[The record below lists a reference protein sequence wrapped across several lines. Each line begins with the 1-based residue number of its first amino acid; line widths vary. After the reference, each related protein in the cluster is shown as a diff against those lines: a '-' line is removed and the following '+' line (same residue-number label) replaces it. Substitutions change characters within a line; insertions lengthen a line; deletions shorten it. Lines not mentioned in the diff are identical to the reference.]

1 MDMTKNKGLAIVLSI
16 CCVSALYGD
25 EVITLEQIGIS
36 TQKKANNTSTLQ
48 LDEST
53 STASKLGITIKETPA
68 SVEVINS
75 DTMKQRGDTTIKQA
89 VTKTTGIIGGA
100 SGHGTVGNY
109 TARGFSGYPG
119 IDFLNDGLKL
129 NGTIFSKR
137 TLDVANLDRIEVIRG
152 ASSVLN
158 GEGSVG
164 ATVNLITKKPSF
176 TKEETEVGLRFG
188 SYDSYRFNF
197 GSAGI
202 ITEDKLAY
210 RVDVLTREVGS
221 NFDGEKRDVDSLSA
235 SLLYKIDDNLFT
247 TLSLE
252 KSKDDSTNDYQGTP
266 LVNGKLDKSVR
277 KINYNNLKDGID
289 RGESLWIKQGIEW
302 YPTESL
308 EVKNQLYYQN
318 ADSDVRRL
326 YLAVQDTTN
335 PDRVN
340 RRGYDASQ
348 KQDLLGNRFD
358 FMFKGDVLGL
368 QNRFLIGF
376 DVSRLELNREQS
388 TYAGNILSTS
398 MYNPEKLYF
407 KDFFKSTGDDYK
419 KLDVNVKL
427 NQIGVFVEDQ
437 LSITDNLK
445 LVGGIRHDTY
455 DTKYDFKQGLSSSI
469 EQTIDKTHNEFS
481 YRAGL
486 VFDLTDTT
494 TLYTSYASSFE
505 SGDASA
511 SLFTRNA
518 TQAKLDLTKAEQY
531 EIGLKQ
537 SFLDNKADFTASA
550 YQVTKKNMFV
560 SNPTPGAGLLNVGEQ
575 TAKGFEVA
583 LGMQPIEHLQINANL
598 SYTDSKYDDFVHNG
612 VDYSGKTPSSV
623 PKYVGNLGVRYEPIA
638 NFGIGTW
645 IKYVDSFHTDN
656 IGFANSVELPS
667 YTVADLTLDYTYNK
681 NTSFS
686 FLLKNV
692 TDEIYATTSRRDTQ
706 VFLGEARSFEFGINY
721 KL

>member
-1 MDMTKNKGLAIVLSI
+1 MVRNSGLAILLSI
-16 CCVSALYGD
+16 CCSNLLYANEITELD
-25 EVITLEQIGIS
+25 SISVIGKDS
-36 TQKKANNTSTLQ
+36 KNNTSTLK
-48 LDEST
+48 LDSST
-53 STASKLGITIKETPA
+53 STASKLGITIRETPA
-68 SVEVINS
+68 SIEVINS
-75 DTMKQRGDTTIKQA
+75 DAMDQRGDTTIIQA

-109 TARGFSGYPG
+109 TARGFTGYPG
-119 IDFLNDGLKL
+119 IDFLNDGVKI

-176 TKEETEVGLRFG
+176 TKEETEIGFRFG

-210 RVDVLTREVGS
+210 RVDVLTRDMGS
-221 NFDGEKRDVDSLSA
+221 NFDGEQRDIDSLSA
-235 SLLYKIDDNLFT
+235 SLLYKIDDDLLASF
-247 TLSLE
+247 SLE
-252 KSKDDSTNDYQGTP
+252 KSKDDATNDYQGTP

-289 RGESLWIKQGIEW
+289 RGENLWIKQGTEW
-302 YPTESL
+302 YPTENI

-318 ADSDVRRL
+318 ANSDVRRL

-335 PDRVN
+335 PNMIN
-340 RRGYDASQ
+340 RRGYDSSQ

-358 FMFKGDVLGL
+358 FIYEGDIVGL
-368 QNRFLIGF
+368 QNKLLVGF
-376 DVSRLELNREQS
+376 DVSRLELDREQS
-388 TYAGNILSTS
+388 TYAGNMLATS

-407 KDFFKSTGDDYK
+407 KDFFGGTDDYK
-419 KLDVNVKL
+419 KPDVNVRL
-427 NQIGVFVEDQ
+427 NQYGVFLEDQ
-437 LSITDNLK
+437 LSITDSLK

-455 DTKYDFKQGLSSSI
+455 DTKYDFKQGLSSPV
-469 EQTIDKTHNEFS
+469 EQTIHKTRNEFS

-486 VFDLTDTT
+486 VYDLTDTT
-494 TLYTSYASSFE
+494 TLYTSYTSSFE

-518 TQAKLDLTKAEQY
+518 AQAKLDLTKAEQY
-531 EIGLKQ
+531 EAGVKQ
-537 SFLDNKADFTASA
+537 SFLDDNAELTASV

-560 SNPTPGAGLLNVGEQ
+560 NNPTLGAGLLNVGEQ

-583 LGMQPIEHLQINANL
+583 LSMQPIEQLQINANL

-656 IGFANSVELPS
+656 IGFTNSVELPS
-667 YTVADLTLDYTYNK
+667 YTTADLTLDYTYNK

-692 TDEIYATTSRRDTQ
+692 TDEVYATTARRDAQ
-706 VFLGEARSFEFGINY
+706 VFLGDARSFEFSINY

>member
-1 MDMTKNKGLAIVLSI
+1 LAIALSI
-16 CCVSALYGD
+16 CCTNALYGD
-25 EVITLEQIGIS
+25 EVTTLEQIDVMS
-36 TQKKANNTSTLQ
+36 DQNKVNNTT
-48 LDEST
+48 T
-53 STASKLGITIKETPA
+53 STGSKLGLTIKETPA
-68 SVEVINS
+68 SVEIINS
-75 DTMKQRGDTTIKQA
+75 ETMEQRGDSTVIRA
-89 VTKTTGIIGGA
+89 VTKATGITGGN
-100 SGHGTVGNY
+100 SGHGTTGNY
-109 TARGFSGYPG
+109 SVRGFSGYPG
-119 IDFLNDGLKL
+119 IDFLNDGIKL

-137 TLDVANLDRIEVIRG
+137 TLDVSNLDRIEIIRG

-164 ATVNLITKKPSF
+164 ATVNLITKKPSL
-176 TKEETEVGLRFG
+176 TKEETEVGFRFG

-210 RVDVLTREVGS
+210 RVDILTREIGS

-235 SLLYKIDDNLFT
+235 SLLYKIDDNLLT
-247 TLSLE
+247 SLSFE
-252 KSKDDSTNDYQGTP
+252 KSKDDGKHDYQGTP

-277 KINYNNLKDGID
+277 KINYNNLEDGID

-302 YPTESL
+302 YPAENI
-308 EVKNQLYYQN
+308 EVKNLLYYQK

-326 YLAVQDTTN
+326 YLAVQDPAN
-335 PDRVN
+335 PNMVN
-340 RRGYDASQ
+340 RRGYDSSQ
-348 KQDLLGNRFD
+348 KQDLIGNRFD
-358 FMFKGDVLGL
+358 FMHKGDIFGL

-388 TYAGNILSTS
+388 TFAGNMLSTP
-398 MYNPEKLYF
+398 MYNPEKLYY

-419 KLDVNVKL
+419 KPDVDVRL
-427 NQIGVFVEDQ
+427 NQIGVFLEDQ
-437 LSITDNLK
+437 LSITDSLK

-455 DTKYDFKQGLSSSI
+455 DTKYDFKQGLSSPI

-481 YRAGL
+481 YRTGL
-486 VFDLTDTT
+486 VYDVTGTT

-518 TQAKLDLTKAEQY
+518 AQAKLGLTKAEQY
-531 EIGLKQ
+531 EIGLRQ
-537 SFLDNKADFTASA
+537 SFLDDKAELTASA
-550 YQVTKKNMFV
+550 YKITKKNMFV
-560 SNPTPGAGLLNVGEQ
+560 NNPTPGAGLLNVGEQ
-575 TAKGFEVA
+575 TAKGFEIA
-583 LGMQPIEHLQINANL
+583 LGIQPIEQIQINANL

-645 IKYVDSFHTDN
+645 IKHVDSFYTDN
-656 IGFANSVELPS
+656 IGFSNSVKLPS
-667 YTVADLTLDYTYNK
+667 YTIADLTLDYTYNK
-681 NTSFS
+681 NTTFS
-686 FLLKNV
+686 FLIKNL
-692 TDEIYATTSRRDTQ
+692 TDEIYATTARRDTQ
-706 VFLGEARSFEFGINY
+706 VFLGEARSFEFGVNY
-721 KL
+721 KF

>member
-1 MDMTKNKGLAIVLSI
+1 MKKTNFLAIALSI

-25 EVITLEQIGIS
+25 EAVRLEQIGIS
-36 TQKKANNTSTLQ
+36 DQKEVIQ
-48 LDEST
+48 LNEST

-68 SVEVINS
+68 SVEVIS
-75 DTMKQRGDTTIKQA
+75 SKTMKQRGDSTVIRA
-89 VTKTTGIIGGA
+89 VTKAAGITGGS
-100 SGHGTVGNY
+100 SGHGTTGNY
-109 TARGFSGYPG
+109 SVRGFSGYPG
-119 IDFLNDGLKL
+119 IDFLNDGIKL

-137 TLDVANLDRIEVIRG
+137 TLDVANLDRIEIIRG

-164 ATVNLITKKPSF
+164 ATVNLITKKPSL
-176 TKEETEVGLRFG
+176 TKEETEAGFRFG

-202 ITEDKLAY
+202 VTEGKLAY
-210 RVDVLTREVGS
+210 RVDVLTREIGS

-235 SLLYKIDDNLFT
+235 SLLYKIDDNLLT
-247 TLSLE
+247 TLSFE
-252 KSKDDSTNDYQGTP
+252 KSKDEGTNDYQGTP

-289 RGESLWIKQGIEW
+289 RGESLWIKQGTEW
-302 YPTESL
+302 YPTENI

-326 YLAVQDTTN
+326 YLAVQDTAN
-335 PDRVN
+335 PSMVN

-348 KQDLLGNRFD
+348 KQDLIGNRFD
-358 FMFKGDVLGL
+358 FMYKGDISGL

-376 DVSRLELNREQS
+376 DVSRLELSREQS
-388 TYAGNILSTS
+388 TFAGNMLSTP
-398 MYNPEKLYF
+398 MYNPEKLYY

-419 KLDVNVKL
+419 KPDVDVRL
-427 NQIGVFVEDQ
+427 NQIGVFLEDQ

-445 LVGGIRHDTY
+445 LVGGIRY
-455 DTKYDFKQGLSSSI
+455 DIYDMKYDFKQGLSSPI
-469 EQTIDKTHNEFS
+469 DQTIDKTHDEFS

-486 VFDLTDTT
+486 VYDVTDTT
-494 TLYTSYASSFE
+494 TLYASYTSSFE

-531 EIGLKQ
+531 EVGLKQ
-537 SFLDNKADFTASA
+537 SFLDDKAEFTASA
-550 YQVTKKNMFV
+550 YKITKKNMFV
-560 SNPTPGAGLLNVGEQ
+560 NNPTPGAGLLNVGEQ
-575 TAKGFEVA
+575 TAKGFEIA
-583 LGMQPIEHLQINANL
+583 LGMQPIEQIQINANL

-623 PKYVGNLGVRYEPIA
+623 PKYIANFGVRYEPIA
-638 NFGIGTW
+638 NFGIGIW
-645 IKYVDSFHTDN
+645 IKHVDSFYTDN
-656 IGFANSVELPS
+656 IGFSNSVELPS
-667 YTVADLTLDYTYNK
+667 YTIADLTLDYTYNK

-686 FLLKNV
+686 FVLKNL
-692 TDEIYATTSRRDTQ
+692 TDEMYATTSRRDTQ
-706 VFLGEARSFEFGINY
+706 VFLGEARSFEVGINY
-721 KL
+721 KF

>member
-1 MDMTKNKGLAIVLSI
+1 MKKTNFLAIALSM

-25 EVITLEQIGIS
+25 ETVRLEQIGIS
-36 TQKKANNTSTLQ
+36 DQKEVNSTSTIQ
-48 LDEST
+48 LNEST

-75 DTMKQRGDTTIKQA
+75 ETMEERGDSTVIRA
-89 VTKTTGIIGGA
+89 VTKAAGITGGS
-100 SGHGTVGNY
+100 SGHGTTGNY
-109 TARGFSGYPG
+109 SVRGFSGYPG

-137 TLDVANLDRIEVIRG
+137 TLDVANLDRIEIIRG
-152 ASSVLN
+152 AASVLN

-210 RVDVLTREVGS
+210 RVDVLTREIGS

-235 SLLYKIDDNLFT
+235 SLLYKIDDNLLASF
-247 TLSLE
+247 SLE
-252 KSKDDSTNDYQGTP
+252 KSKDEGTNDYQGTP

-277 KINYNNLKDGID
+277 KINYNNLEDGID

-302 YPTESL
+302 YPTENI

-335 PDRVN
+335 PDMVN

-348 KQDLLGNRFD
+348 KQDLIGNRFD
-358 FMFKGDVLGL
+358 FMYKGDILGL

-376 DVSRLELNREQS
+376 DVSRLELSREQS
-388 TYAGNILSTS
+388 TYAGNILSIP
-398 MYNPEKLYF
+398 MYNPEKLYY

-419 KLDVNVKL
+419 KPDVDVRL
-427 NQIGVFVEDQ
+427 NQIGVFLEDQ

-445 LVGGIRHDTY
+445 LVGGIRY
-455 DTKYDFKQGLSSSI
+455 DIYDMKYDFKQGLSSPI
-469 EQTIDKTHNEFS
+469 DQTIEKTHNEFS

-486 VFDLTDTT
+486 VYDITDTT
-494 TLYTSYASSFE
+494 TLYTSYSSSFE

-531 EIGLKQ
+531 EVGLKQ
-537 SFLDNKADFTASA
+537 SFLDDKAEFTASV
-550 YQVTKKNMFV
+550 YKITKKNMFV
-560 SNPTPGAGLLNVGEQ
+560 NNPTPGAGLLNVGQQ
-575 TAKGFEVA
+575 TAKGFEIA
-583 LGMQPIEHLQINANL
+583 LGMQPIEQIQINANL
-598 SYTDSKYDDFVHNG
+598 SYTDSKYDDFVYNG

-623 PKYVGNLGVRYEPIA
+623 PKYIANFGVRYEPIA
-638 NFGIGTW
+638 NFGIGIW
-645 IKYVDSFHTDN
+645 IKHVDSFYTDN
-656 IGFANSVELPS
+656 IGFSNSVELPS
-667 YTVADLTLDYTYNK
+667 YTIADLTLDYTYNK

-686 FLLKNV
+686 FVLKNL

-706 VFLGEARSFEFGINY
+706 VFLGEARSFEVGINY
-721 KL
+721 KF